1 MSDAIADLDE
11 HKVRDLEAAIAAA
24 IHQALV
30 AGVDP
35 KHIAGLL
42 QEHLD
47 SLSTVV
53 QGAERALAEQDPP
66 DSVNRREVLP
76 TAAPVL

>member
-1 MSDAIADLDE
+1 MADLDE
-11 HKVRDLEAAIAAA
+11 HKLRDLEAAIATA

-30 AGVDP
+30 VGVDP
-35 KHIAGLL
+35 KYIGGLL

-47 SLSTVV
+47 SLSAEV
-53 QGAERALAEQDPP
+53 QAAERALVEQDPP

>member
-1 MSDAIADLDE
+1 MADLDE
-11 HKVRDLEAAIAAA
+11 HKVRDLEAAIATA

-35 KHIAGLL
+35 KYIGGLL

-47 SLSTVV
+47 SLSAEDLG
-53 QGAERALAEQDPP
+53 QGTDWAGENDYLFQDWAENQ
-66 DSVNRREVLP
+66 
-76 TAAPVL
+76 